1 MKPIPAEFRHN
12 RWPLL
17 GSAIGLA
24 CGVNAYAP
32 VSSMFLRQLE
42 REFGWTKTAAAASL
56 LALPLMALAL
66 PLVGGLLDRYG
77 VRRPALASAITLA
90 LCLLLLSMMN
100 GSLSVFY
107 GLFLAMMV
115 FGCATGP
122 IAYTRNIAASF
133 QTHRGSAL
141 ALALIGTSMA
151 AMLLPPLLAGVMAQ
165 RGWRGGF
172 QLLAVLALVGGG
184 LAFAL
189 IRDPVQRG
197 EGTARLEGL
206 TLRQA
211 VRTTP
216 FWVLCVGVLL
226 ISTAAFGFVSHL
238 QSIVEERGLPA
249 GSTPQLISTISFA
262 VLVSRLVVGS
272 MLDRFPPQRIAS
284 LALLVAAS
292 GFSVWWFSGASTG
305 LALVAALLIGTAIG
319 AELDFLSFF
328 CARHFGVRH
337 YGQIYGC
344 ASIFFNLGI
353 ALGGLTFGLLHDASG
368 HYENAVV
375 FAGVLLVLAS
385 AAFAKLGHHTHTPI
399 DTNQ

>member
-172 QLLAVLALVGGG
+172 
-184 LAFAL
+184 
-189 IRDPVQRG
+189 
-197 EGTARLEGL
+197 
-206 TLRQA
+206 
-211 VRTTP
+211 
-216 FWVLCVGVLL
+216 
-226 ISTAAFGFVSHL
+226 
-238 QSIVEERGLPA
+238 
-249 GSTPQLISTISFA
+249 
-262 VLVSRLVVGS
+262 
-272 MLDRFPPQRIAS
+272 
-284 LALLVAAS
+284 
-292 GFSVWWFSGASTG
+292 
-305 LALVAALLIGTAIG
+305 
-319 AELDFLSFF
+319 
-328 CARHFGVRH
+328 
-337 YGQIYGC
+337 
-344 ASIFFNLGI
+344 
-353 ALGGLTFGLLHDASG
+353 
-368 HYENAVV
+368 
-375 FAGVLLVLAS
+375 
-385 AAFAKLGHHTHTPI
+385 
-399 DTNQ
+399 

>member
-24 CGVNAYAP
+24 CGINAYTP

-42 REFGWTKTAAAASL
+42 REFGWTKTAASASL

-66 PLVGGLLDRYG
+66 PLVGGLLDRFG
-77 VRRPALASAITLA
+77 VRKLALASAMALA
-90 LCLLLLSMMN
+90 ACLIALSAMS
-100 GSLSVFY
+100 GSLLVFY
-107 GLFLAMMV
+107 GLFLAMTIV
-115 FGCATGP
+115 GSATGP

-133 QTHRGSAL
+133 QTHRGAAL
-141 ALALIGTSMA
+141 AIALIGTSVA
-151 AMLLPPLLAGVMAQ
+151 AMLLPPLLAHVMAQ
-165 RGWRGGF
+165 HGWRGGF
-172 QLLAVLALVGGG
+172 QLLALLAVVGSVLAYV
-184 LAFAL
+184 L
-189 IRDPVQRG
+189 IRDPVQRVG
-197 EGTARLEGL
+197 RPADAEGL

-211 VRTTP
+211 ARTST
-216 FWVLCVGVLL
+216 FWVLCAGILL
-226 ISTAAFGFVSHL
+226 ISMAAFGFVSHL

-249 GSTPQLISTISFA
+249 GTTPKLLSTISLA

-292 GFSVWWFSGASTG
+292 GFAVWWFGGASLG

-337 YGQIYGC
+337 YGRIYGC

-353 ALGGLTFGLLHDASG
+353 ALGGLSFGLIRDASG
-368 HYENAVV
+368 NYESAIV
-375 FAGVLLVLAS
+375 FAGALLVLAS
-385 AAFAKLGHHTHTPI
+385 TAFAALGRHPHRAGVVAA
-399 DTNQ
+399 